1 MTCNLRTGHGHGQ
14 NPLLHFVSL
23 VISLEYVKLDV
34 TNLVWRLLVE
44 NTIVSVIEYC
54 TTECAQDHMTPQRS
68 GKYISSISRK
78 QYQIETQLQV
88 KTNKKSYVAYWL
100 ERIPKPGP

>member
-14 NPLLHFVSL
+14 NPLLNFVSL

-54 TTECAQDHMTPQRS
+54 TTECAQDHMTPPTFWQIHFID
-68 GKYISSISRK
+68 IS
-78 QYQIETQLQV
+78 
-88 KTNKKSYVAYWL
+88 KTVPNRDTVTSKD
-100 ERIPKPGP
+100 